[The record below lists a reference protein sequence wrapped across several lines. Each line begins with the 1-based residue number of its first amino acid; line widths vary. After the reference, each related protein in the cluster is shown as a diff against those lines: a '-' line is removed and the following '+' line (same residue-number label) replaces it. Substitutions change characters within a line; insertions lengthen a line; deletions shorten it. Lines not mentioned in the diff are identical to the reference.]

1 MDDLAKSL
9 MDMPLADVEPPTN
22 VEPPA
27 NCNVEPAG
35 PAEVGLSVEL
45 QSIIGPQ
52 AVNPAIESPD
62 IEPPHVEWLS
72 DIERQDPERPDNIE
86 GSNVEWAAVEW
97 QDIEWQDVERPE
109 VEQADLG
116 GQLEIQPQ
124 SPGLPESADGIHVQE
139 RRSTRA
145 FCVYCRQHK
154 ENWRPHNNMGGF
166 LGHLEPMLLTRLL
179 IARYLTAAVKR
190 TLGVID
196 FEGQRQ

>member
-22 VEPPA
+22 VEPPV
-27 NCNVEPAG
+27 NVEPAG

-45 QSIIGPQ
+45 QSIVGPQ

-72 DIERQDPERPDNIE
+72 DIERQDQRPDNIE

-139 RRSTRA
+139 R
-145 FCVYCRQHK
+145 
-154 ENWRPHNNMGGF
+154 
-166 LGHLEPMLLTRLL
+166 
-179 IARYLTAAVKR
+179 
-190 TLGVID
+190 
-196 FEGQRQ
+196 EGQRGHFVCIAGSTKKIGGRTTTWADS